1 MEMEGNR
8 DEILGDVLW
17 DFKDEC
23 GEKALFNIVVVILNF
38 FALTSGRSGD
48 IRIWTVFLPNL
59 FIVQQNAV
67 RLFVLSC

>member
-38 FALTSGRSGD
+38 LR
-48 IRIWTVFLPNL
+48 
-59 FIVQQNAV
+59 
-67 RLFVLSC
+67 